1 MTATPQLDVN
11 SLARRDSH
19 MVARLLNIWNEANE
33 QRATWP
39 TPFDDDF
46 DTREIETDKHYR
58 ATLVLGQFA
67 GVWVRHLLAE
77 AGVKKGDLPPPTS
90 SQQRKLLRLLD
101 EHSRSEDRGLTLLT
115 TWARWA
121 LSGQHDRLQGDLER
135 LAGDMQVA
143 ILTSVVN
150 HVRATSPEYDGQP
163 LTFRSPGEEK
173 LMAEADKLLGLAG
186 D

>member
-1 MTATPQLDVN
+1 VTPSPPLDIN

-19 MVARLLNIWNEANE
+19 MMARFLNIWNEAST
-33 QRATWP
+33 QRGTWP

-46 DTREIETDKHYR
+46 DIREIETDKHYR

-67 GVWVRHLLAE
+67 GTWVRHLLAE

-101 EHSRSEDRGLTLLT
+101 EHGRSEDRGLTLLT
-115 TWARWA
+115 TWARWT

-135 LAGDMQVA
+135 LAGDMQVD
-143 ILTSVVN
+143 ILASVVD
-150 HVRATSPEYDGQP
+150 HVRRTSAEYDGQP
-163 LTFRSPGEEK
+163 IPFRSPAEEALEAK
-173 LMAEADKLLGLAG
+173 LSKLLGDAG
-186 D
+186 E

>member
-1 MTATPQLDVN
+1 MTKPKPQINID

-19 MVARLLNIWNEANE
+19 MVARFLDIWNAAST

-101 EHSRSEDRGLTLLT
+101 QHGQSDDRGLTLLT

-135 LAGDMQVA
+135 LAGSMDSDV
-143 ILTSVVN
+143 LTSVVD
-150 HVRATSPEYDGQP
+150 HIRRTSPEYDGQP
-163 LTFRSPGEEK
+163 LTFRSPEQRDA
-173 LMAEADKLLGLAG
+173 LAEAEVRRADG
-186 D
+186 